1 MTSSQAANDADH
13 GIRHS
18 TTGGT
23 GLARM
28 EWVARDH
35 PERASLE
42 AFIGSVYCKMYGAQV
57 SHFCDTLVGCRDV
70 EGAWVAALGFSL
82 AGNGNTFLE
91 HYLDAPLENM
101 VASSVG
107 APVSRQQIVEVGN
120 LAATRAG
127 AAREL
132 IVHMTRQ
139 LHEQGLS
146 WVAFTATR
154 CLLNSFARL
163 RIGVVALA
171 QADPHRLPG
180 AGKNW
185 GSYYATKPQ
194 VMFGDIRS
202 GYGRL
207 AA

>member
-1 MTSSQAANDADH
+1 MTSLPAANDADSDMCP
-13 GIRHS
+13 RA
-18 TTGGT
+18 GGKP

-28 EWVARDH
+28 EWVEQDH

-42 AFIGSVYCKMYGAQV
+42 AFIDAVYRKMYGAKL
-57 SHFCDTLVGCRDV
+57 SHFCDTLVGCRDAQ
-70 EGAWVAALGFSL
+70 GAWIAAIGFSL
-82 AGNGNTFLE
+82 AGKGDTFLE
-91 HYLDAPLENM
+91 QYLDVPLENM
-101 VASSVG
+101 VANSIG

-132 IVHMTRQ
+132 IIHMTRQ

-163 RIGVVALA
+163 RIGVVTLA
-171 QADPHRLPG
+171 EADPRRLPG

-202 GYGRL
+202 GYERL